1 MWFITLPISTNQF
14 RYIRI
19 LIKGKN
25 KIRLADGLSYNPGIH
40 SGGWKMQKSESAV
53 GTTSLRAAKFPEP
66 DMHRTYRHSL
76 CWCTAGPLEWIPGL

>member
-25 KIRLADGLSYNPGIH
+25 KIRLADGLSYNPGID
-40 SGGWKMQKSESAV
+40 SGAV
-53 GTTSLRAAKFPEP
+53 KDAKKEKVP
-66 DMHRTYRHSL
+66 
-76 CWCTAGPLEWIPGL
+76 